1 MYYLIGICVSLA
13 AFFAA
18 NAAASLVAAG
28 LWRTM
33 RPLARRLSPASRA
46 DLIFALRTAPS
57 ALALASVVTLLLP
70 VYLAYEPAHSNEAV
84 GFKLALLALVSAA
97 GLALAAWRAAAS
109 FAATRAIRRGLM
121 RRATPLELPGVAVP
135 AYRVEHTLPLVAVV
149 GISRPRLFIASQ
161 LFGVLRADEISA
173 AVAHE
178 LGHIS
183 ARDNLKRTLMH
194 VCRDVLPLAPGAR
207 LLEREWSAETESA
220 ADEFAA
226 REGGARGAISL
237 ASTIVKIA
245 RLMPETGVRATSAAV
260 AMLVDGEA
268 GVTERVDRLLAFAD
282 AAHGADDRRA
292 RGHRLARHA
301 ATASYLLILLSTL
314 LLATQH
320 GITLSLYAALEH
332 VVSALS

>member
-18 NAAASLVAAG
+18 DAAASLVAAG
-28 LWRTM
+28 LWRIT

-46 DLIFALRTAPS
+46 DLIFALRTAPA
-57 ALALASVVTLLLP
+57 ALALACVATLLLP
-70 VYLAYEPAHSNEAV
+70 AYLAYEPAHSDEAV

-109 FAATRAIRRGLM
+109 FVATRAIRRGLM
-121 RRATPLELPGVAVP
+121 RRATPLELPGVSVP
-135 AYRVEHTLPLVAVV
+135 AYGVEHALPIVAVV
-149 GISRPRLFIASQ
+149 GISRPRLFIASH

-178 LGHIS
+178 LGHVS

-194 VCRDVLPLAPGAR
+194 VCRDVLPLAPCAR
-207 LLEREWSAETESA
+207 LLEREWAAETESA

-226 REGGARGAISL
+226 RAGGAQAAVSL
-237 ASTIVKIA
+237 AATIVKIA
-245 RLMPETGVRATSAAV
+245 RLMPEAGVRPTSAAI
-260 AMLVDGEA
+260 AMLVDGDA
-268 GVTERVDRLLAFAD
+268 GVAERVDRLLAFAD
-282 AAHGADDRRA
+282 AADGTGDARA
-292 RGHRLARHA
+292 RARYLARHA
-301 ATASYLLILLSTL
+301 ATVSYLLILLSTL

-320 GITLSLYAALEH
+320 GVTRSLYAALEH